1 VIRAEHLAIG
11 KRLPQR
17 DEALAPR
24 RGLCYFDGA
33 AGLSAFAA
41 QLPTRKRNEKGI
53 VMNAYVYLGG
63 AIALEV
69 MATTAMKSS
78 EGFTRLVPSLICG
91 IGYVLSFY
99 LLAQTLKTVPTG
111 IAYAIWS
118 GVGIVAIS
126 LIAWVLHGQKLD
138 AGAMAGM
145 GLIIA
150 GVLVINLFSKSA
162 GH

>member
-1 VIRAEHLAIG
+1 M
-11 KRLPQR
+11 
-17 DEALAPR
+17 
-24 RGLCYFDGA
+24 
-33 AGLSAFAA
+33 SAFMYLTMA
-41 QLPTRKRNEKGI
+41 I
-53 VMNAYVYLGG
+53 VAVV
-63 AIALEV
+63 IS
-69 MATTAMKSS
+69 TTMLKAS

-126 LIAWVLHGQKLD
+126 LIAWALHGQKLD